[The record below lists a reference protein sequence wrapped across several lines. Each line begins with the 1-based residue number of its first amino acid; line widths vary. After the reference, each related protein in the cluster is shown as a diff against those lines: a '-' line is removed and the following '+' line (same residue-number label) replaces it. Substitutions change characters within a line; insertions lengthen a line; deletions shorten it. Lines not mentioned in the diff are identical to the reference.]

1 MKLCAMGMD
10 ENDRSITTELEIPMK
25 QVSETEWI
33 SEKQD
38 ALYWGI
44 AESQPQEPFPG
55 GPHEQHLTNG
65 ARIVWSMQGH
75 AEITQQSGETCRLA
89 PGDGIYVDGRAL
101 HHSAFAP
108 SRVPVITLNVT
119 FHGTVDYEFK

>member
-38 ALYWGI
+38 AL
-44 AESQPQEPFPG
+44 
-55 GPHEQHLTNG
+55 
-65 ARIVWSMQGH
+65 
-75 AEITQQSGETCRLA
+75 
-89 PGDGIYVDGRAL
+89 
-101 HHSAFAP
+101 
-108 SRVPVITLNVT
+108 
-119 FHGTVDYEFK
+119 